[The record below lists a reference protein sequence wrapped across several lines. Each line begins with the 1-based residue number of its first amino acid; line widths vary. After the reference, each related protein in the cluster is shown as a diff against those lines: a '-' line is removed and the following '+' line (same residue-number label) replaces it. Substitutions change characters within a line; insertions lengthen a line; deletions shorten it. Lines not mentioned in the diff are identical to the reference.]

1 MLNNGRVMGDD
12 EMIKIIDILP
22 YQYMNPHNCLK
33 LRE

>member
-1 MLNNGRVMGDD
+1 MLNNGRVRCDD

-22 YQYMNPHNCLK
+22 YQYMNHHDSLK